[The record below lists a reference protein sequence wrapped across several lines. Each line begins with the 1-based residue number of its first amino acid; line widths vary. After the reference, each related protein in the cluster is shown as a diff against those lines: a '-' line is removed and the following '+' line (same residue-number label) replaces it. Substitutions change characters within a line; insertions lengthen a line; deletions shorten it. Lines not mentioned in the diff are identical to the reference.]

1 VWFVSIVAFIIDV
14 RTKWALVVGMSVG
27 MSYLP
32 EDLSSIVYWLAHAEG
47 EHRAGFFKILDQV
60 VRANGLYEPPSS
72 RRVQPD
78 VALNRTST
86 IKQFTWSETSTLKWW
101 TNTLVGGAYNPLR
114 EPKPFVPLVEQ
125 TATGPEYVT
134 RSSSLKK
141 ALSSNGVVGPL
152 LTAWGGVS
160 STEGS
165 NAQEASEDR
174 TSNRSSSHQS
184 VDMPDGEAGDDRV
197 ENSRDI
203 EHPSE
208 EQL

>member
-141 ALSSNGVVGPL
+141 ALSSKGEVGPL
-152 LTAWGGVS
+152 CAAWGGVS

-165 NAQEASEDR
+165 NAQEATEDR
-174 TSNRSSSHQS
+174 TSDRSSSHQS
-184 VDMPDGEAGDDRV
+184 VDMPDGEGRDDRG
-197 ENSRDI
+197 EYRSERTY
-203 EHPSE
+203 PGE
-208 EQL
+208 EQI